1 MFGDLLNQGKS
12 GTDRDIA
19 DLLNRI
25 TGLQSRQTRC
35 TPGKEILDDRFRSIS
50 GQLHAENPVDLV
62 LLNRPPS
69 HADDPDPQW
78 QLLQTRSHQELS
90 EFVHDLR
97 QPNLKFLSKSRPP
110 LVERN
115 PVLFWKSLTF
125 ILAIMVVALVAVLR
139 FIK

>member
-90 EFVHDLR
+90 EFRILTLT
-97 QPNLKFLSKSRPP
+97 PLSHWPVNARHLQENQIVRFRPADRLSGQVVIHP
-110 LVERN
+110 LLGTGR
-115 PVLFWKSLTF
+115 P
-125 ILAIMVVALVAVLR
+125 
-139 FIK
+139 